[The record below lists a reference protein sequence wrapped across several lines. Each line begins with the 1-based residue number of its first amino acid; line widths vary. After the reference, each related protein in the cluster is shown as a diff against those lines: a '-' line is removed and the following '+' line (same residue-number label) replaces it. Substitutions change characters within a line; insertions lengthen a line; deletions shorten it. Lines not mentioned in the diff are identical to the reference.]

1 MFILAKLVFEHYIP
15 EQLQKGMWFKQKIKD
30 VIYGRVYEYDR
41 IFEINAALPVSPEDF
56 DSFIQVHGYPVRPR
70 IVSITANPDQPA
82 ETLVK
87 YDQIGW
93 WDDGEHVEELRDIE
107 LKDFNIILSDYDGE
121 IDIDVEPSSVTS
133 DDGVEDEDEIVI
145 PIIYEGKC
153 TLRIPM
159 EEEYEEDYDDY
170 EDWDDM
176 DDLTDDDGPETDS
189 AGFSENDR
197 CLNYNPDDYETE

>member
-15 EQLQKGMWFKQKIKD
+15 EQLTKGMWFKQRIKD
-30 VIYGRVYEYDR
+30 VIYGRIYEYDR
-41 IFEINAALPVSPEDF
+41 IYELNHIPQDMDTWVQAN
-56 DSFIQVHGYPVRPR
+56 GYPVRPR
-70 IVSITANPDQPA
+70 IVSITANPDEPA

-93 WDDGEHVEELRDIE
+93 WDEGDHVEELRDIE
-107 LKDFNIILSDYDGE
+107 LKDFNLILSDFDGE
-121 IDIDVEPSSVTS
+121 IDIDVDPSTITS
-133 DDGVEDEDEIVI
+133 EDGVEDEEEIVI
-145 PIIYEGKC
+145 PILYLNKC

-159 EEEYEEDYDDY
+159 EEEYDDDDDEEY
-170 EDWDDM
+170 WDDM
-176 DDLTDDDGPETDS
+176 DDLTDDDGPDTDS